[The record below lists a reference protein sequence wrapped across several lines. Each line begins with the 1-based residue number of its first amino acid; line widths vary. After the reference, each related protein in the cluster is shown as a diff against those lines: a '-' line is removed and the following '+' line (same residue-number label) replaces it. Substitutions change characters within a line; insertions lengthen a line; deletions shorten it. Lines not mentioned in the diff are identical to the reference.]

1 MAAHHAELDAAARP
15 MAPPLNRRR
24 FVIIIIIMDLPF
36 PTFPTC
42 SHTSPYAET
51 WAAPCCY
58 RNAPNNMRVTDLA
71 EDQLTYPR
79 RHGSSPKSNDLT
91 SKLSFV
97 ALNGWSS
104 REIGFDIDPRTA
116 VS

>member
-1 MAAHHAELDAAARP
+1 
-15 MAPPLNRRR
+15 
-24 FVIIIIIMDLPF
+24 
-36 PTFPTC
+36 
-42 SHTSPYAET
+42 
-51 WAAPCCY
+51 
-58 RNAPNNMRVTDLA
+58 MRVTELA

-97 ALNGWSS
+97 ALNGCSS

-116 VS
+116 VPTLDVRSNHKQGRIAATLIVQFK